1 MLYHLKGKIL
11 KNFKLKRTSVHVK
24 PRAILCTATYEAAST
39 VEVWSLCSLGSTCT
53 ESTEVDMSK
62 KSIKG
67 TVGEHKVIVQLLED
81 GYHVAKAVDPQC
93 PFDLVAV
100 GEEGDVKLI
109 DVKTIS
115 YRKNTKLTWTKK
127 SKKINRVPTTRQK
140 KMKIEL
146 VMVD

>member
-1 MLYHLKGKIL
+1 
-11 KNFKLKRTSVHVK
+11 
-24 PRAILCTATYEAAST
+24 
-39 VEVWSLCSLGSTCT
+39 
-53 ESTEVDMSK
+53 MSK

-67 TVGEHKVIVQLLED
+67 TVGEHKVIVQLLEE
-81 GYHVAKAVDPQC
+81 GYHVAKAVDQQC

-100 GEEGDVKLI
+100 NENGKVRLI

-127 SKKINRVPTTRQK
+127 SKKINRVPTTKQR

>member
-1 MLYHLKGKIL
+1 
-11 KNFKLKRTSVHVK
+11 
-24 PRAILCTATYEAAST
+24 
-39 VEVWSLCSLGSTCT
+39 
-53 ESTEVDMSK
+53 MSK

-67 TVGEHKVIVQLLED
+67 TVGEHKVIVQLLEE
-81 GYHVAKAVDPQC
+81 GYHVAKAVDQQC

-100 GEEGDVKLI
+100 NENGKVRLI

-127 SKKINRVPTTRQK
+127 SKKINRVPTTRQR
-140 KMKIEL
+140 KMKIAL

>member
-1 MLYHLKGKIL
+1 
-11 KNFKLKRTSVHVK
+11 
-24 PRAILCTATYEAAST
+24 
-39 VEVWSLCSLGSTCT
+39 
-53 ESTEVDMSK
+53 MSK

-67 TVGEHKVIVQLLED
+67 TVGEHKVIVQLLEE
-81 GYHVAKAVDPQC
+81 GYHVAKAVDQQC

-100 GEEGDVKLI
+100 NENGKVRLI

-115 YRKNTKLTWTKK
+115 YRKNTKSTWTKK
-127 SKKINRVPTTRQK
+127 SQKINRVPNLRQK

>member
-1 MLYHLKGKIL
+1 
-11 KNFKLKRTSVHVK
+11 
-24 PRAILCTATYEAAST
+24 
-39 VEVWSLCSLGSTCT
+39 
-53 ESTEVDMSK
+53 MSK

-67 TVGEHKVIVQLLED
+67 TVGEHKVIVQLLEE
-81 GYHVAKAVDPQC
+81 GYHVAKAVDQQC

-100 GEEGDVKLI
+100 NENGKVRLI

-115 YRKNTKLTWTKK
+115 YRKNTKSTWTKK
-127 SKKINRVPTTRQK
+127 SKKINRVPTTKQR

>member
-1 MLYHLKGKIL
+1 
-11 KNFKLKRTSVHVK
+11 
-24 PRAILCTATYEAAST
+24 
-39 VEVWSLCSLGSTCT
+39 
-53 ESTEVDMSK
+53 MSK

-109 DVKTIS
+109 DVKSVS
-115 YRKNTKLTWTKK
+115 YRKNTKSTWKK
-127 SKKINRVPTTRQK
+127 SKEINRVPTTRQK

-146 VMVD
+146 IMVD

>member
-1 MLYHLKGKIL
+1 
-11 KNFKLKRTSVHVK
+11 
-24 PRAILCTATYEAAST
+24 
-39 VEVWSLCSLGSTCT
+39 
-53 ESTEVDMSK
+53 MSK

-67 TVGEHKVIVQLLED
+67 TVGEHKVIVQLLEE
-81 GYHVAKAVDPQC
+81 GYHVAKAVDQQC

-100 GEEGDVKLI
+100 NENGKVRLI

-115 YRKNTKLTWTKK
+115 YRKNTKSTWTKK
-127 SKKINRVPTTRQK
+127 SKKINRVPTTRQR

>member
-1 MLYHLKGKIL
+1 
-11 KNFKLKRTSVHVK
+11 
-24 PRAILCTATYEAAST
+24 
-39 VEVWSLCSLGSTCT
+39 
-53 ESTEVDMSK
+53 MSK

-81 GYHVAKAVDPQC
+81 GYHVAKSVDPHC

-109 DVKTIS
+109 DVKTVS
-115 YRKNTKLTWTKK
+115 YSKNTKLTWTKK
-127 SKKINRVPTTRQK
+127 SQKINRVPNARQK